1 MKNKCTVELTDE
13 NNKISRYKIV
23 VKDLNCKC
31 CKLFTAKKFIRFLLL
46 IICVFMGVIFLLKYE
61 NTRISEKNIK
71 TYNRYEKCCN
81 PIKKEIIRKESTDS
95 VPYVCITIFFIT
107 GIICLTMLLIKDD
120 SEVKLAKLE
129 ALKDL
134 KDSEG
139 FVFVKE
145 DLKDSSIEETTKKE
159 ISQSRK
165 DEANPC
171 SDEITTKYK
180 NLRAELAKTY
190 MNSITEI

>member
-1 MKNKCTVELTDE
+1 
-13 NNKISRYKIV
+13 
-23 VKDLNCKC
+23 
-31 CKLFTAKKFIRFLLL
+31 
-46 IICVFMGVIFLLKYE
+46 
-61 NTRISEKNIK
+61 
-71 TYNRYEKCCN
+71 
-81 PIKKEIIRKESTDS
+81 
-95 VPYVCITIFFIT
+95 
-107 GIICLTMLLIKDD
+107 MLLIKDD

-134 KDSEG
+134 KDFEG

-159 ISQSRK
+159 IVQSRK